1 MKPKYKNKRNQ
12 MNPIKTTRDYM
23 DPKIEPNETK
33 QGKTTCDAPWD
44 HSGVRPG
51 YIQSFTLTN

>member
-12 MNPIKTTRDYM
+12 MNPIKTRDYM
-23 DPKIEPNETK
+23 DPNIEPNETK
-33 QGKTTCDAPWD
+33 QEKTTCDAPWG

-51 YIQSFTLTN
+51 YPGIHLN